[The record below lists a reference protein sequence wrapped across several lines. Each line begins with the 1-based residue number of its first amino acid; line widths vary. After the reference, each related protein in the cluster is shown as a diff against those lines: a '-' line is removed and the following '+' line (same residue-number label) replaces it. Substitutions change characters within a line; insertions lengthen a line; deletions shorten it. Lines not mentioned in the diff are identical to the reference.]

1 MPPSLPRGIRIPIT
15 ASEEWVLTSSPER
28 VYKSKSAAE
37 RTMAKRASVAA
48 LFLILTAA
56 FPPPA
61 GAQKRLTLPP
71 RLLTAKFI
79 YFENQTGFPAVGD
92 ESLRELERWGRF
104 RLVRSPDQADLL
116 FVLSSKVESDALANP
131 NDERRFGPDLSFHFR
146 YRPANAY
153 LTVDDAITGERLWS
167 GRHVWGGLLTGF
179 NSAGRRL
186 IHKLRKQV
194 ER

>member
-1 MPPSLPRGIRIPIT
+1 
-15 ASEEWVLTSSPER
+15 
-28 VYKSKSAAE
+28 
-37 RTMAKRASVAA
+37 MAKRANLTA
-48 LFLILTAA
+48 LLLILAAGFA
-56 FPPPA
+56 FPT
-61 GAQKRLTLPP
+61 GAQKRATLPP

-79 YFENQTGFPAVGD
+79 YFENQTGFAAVGD
-92 ESLRELERWGRF
+92 ESLRELEKWGRF
-104 RLVRSPDQADLL
+104 RVVRSREQADLL
-116 FVLSSKVESDALANP
+116 FVLSSKVESEALANP

>member
-1 MPPSLPRGIRIPIT
+1 MPKRVGLLAILLTVSSGFSAPVRAQNRPTLPR
-15 ASEEWVLTSSPER
+15 
-28 VYKSKSAAE
+28 
-37 RTMAKRASVAA
+37 
-48 LFLILTAA
+48 
-56 FPPPA
+56 
-61 GAQKRLTLPP
+61 

-92 ESLRELERWGRF
+92 ESLRELEKWGRF
-104 RLVRSPDQADLL
+104 RLVRNPDQAELL
-116 FVLSSKVESDALANP
+116 FVLSSKIESDALVNP
-131 NDERRFGPDLSFHFR
+131 DEERRFGPDLSFHFR

-186 IHKLRKQV
+186 VHKLRKQL